1 MGKNSKSQLRPIGM
15 NGGENHGVLRDIHGA
30 AVGEGGWRE
39 AEKRSLRILAEGSS
53 TTQALGGPPLKES
66 GNTDKTKVK
75 VTEEV
80 QHCSLEIKVGLKFLL
95 LRMQQKSKL
104 DIK

>member
-1 MGKNSKSQLRPIGM
+1 MGKNSTQTHWNEWRRESWSFQGHSWGSSGR
-15 NGGENHGVLRDIHGA
+15 RW
-30 AVGEGGWRE
+30 WRE
-39 AEKRSLRILAEGSS
+39 AKERSLRILAEGSS

-75 VTEEV
+75 VTEKV
-80 QHCSLEIKVGLKFLL
+80 QHCSLEVKVGLKFLL